1 MSVQFLE
8 PVEPAAA
15 VHDKLLAFTDKAV
28 EMLREAAK
36 KESGPDAGLRVSVLD
51 GGCSGMR
58 YHMAFEKGPN
68 GDDATLDIGGVPVFV
83 DPESQKYL
91 RGITIDYVT
100 GLHGAG
106 FKFINPNASRT
117 CGCGESFAT

>member
-1 MSVQFLE
+1 MSVQFLD
-8 PVEPAAA
+8 PVEPAVAP
-15 VHDKLLAFTDKAV
+15 HDQLLAFTDKAI
-28 EMLREAAK
+28 EMLRAAAAK
-36 KESGPDAGLRVSVLD
+36 EPGSDRGLRVAVLN

-68 GDDATLDIGGVPVFV
+68 SEDATLDIGGVPVFV
-83 DPESQKYL
+83 DLESQKYL

-106 FKFINPNASRT
+106 FKFINPNAART

>member
-1 MSVQFLE
+1 MSMQFLE
-8 PVEPAAA
+8 PVEPTAAP
-15 VHDKLLAFTDKAV
+15 HGELLAFTDKAV
-28 EMLREAAK
+28 EMLREAANK
-36 KESGPDAGLRVSVLD
+36 DPGPDSGLRVAVLD

-58 YHMAFEKGPN
+58 YHMSFEKGPKS
-68 GDDATLDIGGVPVFV
+68 DDTTLEVGGVPVFI
-83 DPESQKYL
+83 DLESQKYL

>member
-8 PVEPAAA
+8 PVKPEA
-15 VHDKLLAFTDKAV
+15 VTHDEIVAFTEKAV

-36 KESGPDAGLRVSVLD
+36 KDPGRGLRVAVLD

-58 YHMAFEKGPN
+58 YHMAFDEGPKS
-68 GDDATLDIGGVPVFV
+68 DDATLDIGGVPVFV
-83 DPESQKYL
+83 DLESQKYL